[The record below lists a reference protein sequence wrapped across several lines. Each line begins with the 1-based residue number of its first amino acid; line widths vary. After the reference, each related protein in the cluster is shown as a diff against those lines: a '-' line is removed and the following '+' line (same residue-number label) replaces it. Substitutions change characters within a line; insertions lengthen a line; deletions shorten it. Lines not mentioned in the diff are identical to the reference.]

1 MVDALHKNLGEFVS
15 IYLTVKIGV
24 NEIPASSKTIQ
35 GTQRIIPGESHQ

>member
-24 NEIPASSKTIQ
+24 ECKNMCYITHPKNARFLCS
-35 GTQRIIPGESHQ
+35 